1 MAQRTAE
8 IGAARNEVQRLT
20 YERDA
25 TRRELASA
33 TAALETVTKA
43 RAVLSR
49 TTDKA
54 AAKSAGLALLDTEVG
69 MTPSRTSLTSE
80 AQPSLRLALAQA
92 GGEPSFFVQ
101 LVAFRSKSGALSEIG
116 RLQVVFPDN
125 MDLAALIVSSG
136 EASEGL
142 SVFRIMTEFHASGR
156 CGAPLQPVVDR
167 HGELRAESSSLTF
180 RRAAIMALTISS
192 ERAGVKRQ
200 SVLNDSTRYSQ
211 LPAARAL
218 ERSPPYS

>member
-25 TRRELASA
+25 IRRELASA

-43 RAVLSR
+43 QAGRAR
-49 TTDKA
+49 TKDEA
-54 AAKSAGLALLDTEVG
+54 AAQPAGLALLDSEVG

-92 GGEPSFFVQ
+92 GGEPSSFVQ

-136 EASEGL
+136 EASEGS

-167 HGELRAESSSLTF
+167 HGELRAESRSLTF
-180 RRAAIMALTISS
+180 RRAATFQMINAYVRA
-192 ERAGVKRQ
+192 ERTPHAAGVI
-200 SVLNDSTRYSQ
+200 
-211 LPAARAL
+211 RA
-218 ERSPPYS
+218 